1 MIDPE
6 FAHSPARTAKR
17 FFAYSW
23 AKTDAQMERRR
34 QDCAALVAKLGG
46 IIAADAADL
55 GPGPVVDLAGYA
67 RLYEAIDLAKV
78 DAFVTDM
85 TDFGPTMI
93 LGLYAMS
100 VVSAV
105 EMWDVKSGRVTAIQ
119 VKAIADLF
127 RHRLENSA
135 ESSDQLIS
143 KMLNRPTWLG

>member
-6 FAHSPARTAKR
+6 LQHYSARTAKR
-17 FFAYSW
+17 IFAYSS
-23 AKTDAQMERRR
+23 AKTDAQIERQRE
-34 QDCAALVAKLGG
+34 DCAALVAKLGG
-46 IIAADAADL
+46 VIAADAADI
-55 GPGPVVDLAGYA
+55 GPGLVVDLPGYA

-105 EMWDVKSGRVTAIQ
+105 EMWDVKTGRVTDIQ
-119 VKAIADLF
+119 VKAIADLLQS
-127 RHRLENSA
+127 RT
-135 ESSDQLIS
+135 ESSGQPVRE
-143 KMLNRPTWLG
+143 MLNRPTWLS